1 MLTAFILLE
10 IIAIFLPKTPSVRK
24 AVPICMAATHDCVSP
39 QSAASP
45 ASKERAR
52 AGICSDKGHGED
64 KSAHGTSADKNS
76 SEGSCRFS
84 DLFRYGSP

>member
-45 ASKERAR
+45 GPPRKELALVYVATRVMAR
-52 AGICSDKGHGED
+52 
-64 KSAHGTSADKNS
+64 TSPPMERPPIK
-76 SEGSCRFS
+76 
-84 DLFRYGSP
+84 